1 MRNSIKIALRNL
13 VRYRR
18 RTLFTIGL
26 ITVGMVFV
34 VVFVAAA
41 GSFKDMMIR
50 DITDSYLGH
59 IQIHS
64 KGYVA
69 SIETLPLQMNLRPD
83 QVARIEQALK
93 DNEAIQSYSKRIKF
107 GGAFSNFEETTNI
120 RINGVDPEA
129 EVETS
134 PLLLPRLVTGERT
147 AASLG
152 RGKIL
157 VPELLARGL
166 GVKIGDT
173 VVVVATNR
181 DGSVNG
187 KTFAIS
193 GVVSSATGPGG
204 RDGYIHID
212 DARDLLRLTEPEVS
226 EIAIRLKNLSD
237 LQTISGQL
245 SSKLT
250 GLGGAGNVE
259 IHTWEQ
265 LSPFFNIVRMIDVMT
280 FFLKAMLVSVVL
292 IGIMNVMIMAVYERI
307 REIGTIAAMG
317 TLPRRI
323 LSLFLYEGL
332 LLGTVGAVFGTMVGS
347 AVIFALNS
355 AQITFSFGQQKAVV
369 LAPAVSFSQVV
380 VISVLVIGVSLLA
393 TLQPAWKASRMEPI
407 DALRHV

>member
-204 RDGYIHID
+204 RDCYIHID
-212 DARDLLRLTEPEVS
+212 DARDL
-226 EIAIRLKNLSD
+226 
-237 LQTISGQL
+237 
-245 SSKLT
+245 
-250 GLGGAGNVE
+250 
-259 IHTWEQ
+259 
-265 LSPFFNIVRMIDVMT
+265 
-280 FFLKAMLVSVVL
+280 
-292 IGIMNVMIMAVYERI
+292 
-307 REIGTIAAMG
+307 
-317 TLPRRI
+317 
-323 LSLFLYEGL
+323 
-332 LLGTVGAVFGTMVGS
+332 
-347 AVIFALNS
+347 
-355 AQITFSFGQQKAVV
+355 
-369 LAPAVSFSQVV
+369 
-380 VISVLVIGVSLLA
+380 
-393 TLQPAWKASRMEPI
+393 
-407 DALRHV
+407 